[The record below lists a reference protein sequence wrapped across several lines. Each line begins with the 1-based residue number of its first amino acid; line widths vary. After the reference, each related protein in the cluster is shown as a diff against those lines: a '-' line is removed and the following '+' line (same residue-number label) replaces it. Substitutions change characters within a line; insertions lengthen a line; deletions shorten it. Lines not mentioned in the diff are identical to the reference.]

1 MLLAELVE
9 TSAAVSSTAARSE
22 KIDRLATT
30 LKRVEPNEASIAAAY
45 LSSRLRQR
53 QIGVGYASMRD
64 LPPPAEHSSL
74 SLTDVDTA
82 LEQIGATAGPD
93 SQTEKRRQLN
103 ALFRKA
109 TREEQQFLMRLII
122 GELRQG
128 ALAGVMQEALARAL
142 GVQTAVV
149 RRAVMLRGDL
159 HAVAEAALRDG
170 PAGLEQFQLHVGQP
184 VQPMLAQSATSI
196 EAALERISPAA
207 IDWKLDGARVQIHV
221 FNSEV
226 RVFTR
231 SLDDITSRVPELVEM
246 AGALGASSLVLDGEA
261 LALKEDG
268 RPQPFQVSA
277 SRFGSR
283 LDVERLRAS
292 LPLTP
297 FVFDILHL
305 DGEDLI
311 DHSLEQRHAIL
322 SRTVP
327 GQWRVPRIVTA
338 DLAEANAFVSATLE
352 RGHEGVVVKALDSF
366 YEAGRRGTGWIKV
379 KPVHTL
385 DLVILAAEW
394 GHGRRS
400 GWLSNL
406 HLGARDPSSGEF
418 VMLGKTFKGLT
429 DEMLRWQTARLQE
442 LETRR
447 TSWVVYVRP
456 ELVAEIA
463 FDTVQRSSRY
473 PGGVTLRFARVI
485 RYREDKRPEEADTID
500 AVRALG
506 F

>member
-1 MLLAELVE
+1 MLLVEIVE
-9 TSAAVSSTAARSE
+9 TSAAVGGTSARSE
-22 KIDRLATT
+22 KIERLAAT
-30 LKRVEPNEASIAAAY
+30 LRRVEPSEASIAAAY
-45 LSSRLRQR
+45 LSSQLRQR

-64 LPPPAEHSSL
+64 LPEPAEAPT
-74 SLTDVDTA
+74 LTLQQVDAA
-82 LEQIGATAGPD
+82 LESIGAAAGRD
-93 SQTEKRRQLN
+93 SQSERRRLLQGLL
-103 ALFRKA
+103 ARA
-109 TREEQQFLMRLII
+109 TPEEQHFLVRLII

-128 ALAGVMQEALARAL
+128 ALEGVMHEALARAL
-142 GVQTAVV
+142 NVQVADV

-170 PAGLEQFQLHVGQP
+170 PAGLNEFRLRVGQP
-184 VQPMLAQSATSI
+184 LKPMLAQSATSVG
-196 EAALERISPAA
+196 AALERAAPAA
-207 IDWKLDGARVQIHV
+207 IDWKLDGARVQLHRQGHD
-221 FNSEV
+221 V
-226 RVFTR
+226 RVFSR
-231 SLDDITSRVPELVEM
+231 SLDDITTRVPELVEM
-246 AGALGASSLVLDGEA
+246 AWALPVSSVVLDGET
-261 LALKEDG
+261 LSLQPDG
-268 RPQPFQVSA
+268 RPHPFQVSA

-283 LDVERLRAS
+283 LDVERLRGT

-311 DHSLEQRHAIL
+311 DHSLEERLAIL
-322 SRTVP
+322 RGTVAE
-327 GQWRVPRIVTA
+327 QWRVPQLLTDDVGA
-338 DLAEANAFVSATLE
+338 AEAFVADTLA
-352 RGHEGVVVKALDSF
+352 RGHEGVVVKALDSP

-394 GHGRRS
+394 GHGRRR

-406 HLGARDPSSGEF
+406 HLGARDPATGEF

-447 TSWVVYVRP
+447 DGWAVYVRP

-473 PGGVTLRFARVI
+473 PGGVTLRFARVV
-485 RYREDKRPEEADTID
+485 RYREDKRPAEADTLD